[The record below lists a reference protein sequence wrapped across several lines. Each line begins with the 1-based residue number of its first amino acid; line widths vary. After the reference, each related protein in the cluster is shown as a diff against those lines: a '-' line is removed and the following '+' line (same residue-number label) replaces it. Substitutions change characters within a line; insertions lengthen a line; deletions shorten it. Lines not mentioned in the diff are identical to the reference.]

1 MAIINNS
8 FSALGVFFLEPFINQ
23 VFSCLSRNNKHQT
36 TIMTSSSSPVLAG
49 LPGDCCIK
57 TKFKHTG
64 PGAGKII
71 TIAGIQTY
79 ISEPK
84 ETKGPK
90 KIIFFLSDVFGPFLP
105 HNEYIQD
112 YFAQQG
118 YTVLGPD
125 YFFGDYMQNHTEPD
139 FLGRRDAWFAQLL
152 KKARAAMPEW
162 LNTIREM
169 YGPHALYCS
178 AGYCFGASFTL
189 DQAAKDGIVAAAI
202 AHPSFLNEDHFKNIT
217 KPVFLSLAES
227 DLMFPL
233 SSRRRAEDILFANKA
248 TYHVQL
254 FSGVEH
260 GFAVRGDP
268 EIENDRW
275 AMEES
280 ARGIVNWLNRFTE
293 LKAAHNVV
301 T

>member
-8 FSALGVFFLEPFINQ
+8 FSALGVFFLESFINQ

-118 YTVLGPD
+118 T
-125 YFFGDYMQNHTEPD
+125 
-139 FLGRRDAWFAQLL
+139 FLYLL
-152 KKARAAMPEW
+152 TP
-162 LNTIREM
+162 
-169 YGPHALYCS
+169 
-178 AGYCFGASFTL
+178 TL
-189 DQAAKDGIVAAAI
+189 DNSQV
-202 AHPSFLNEDHFKNIT
+202 SIT
-217 KPVFLSLAES
+217 YLFDLTMKKGTLS
-227 DLMFPL
+227 
-233 SSRRRAEDILFANKA
+233 
-248 TYHVQL
+248 
-254 FSGVEH
+254 
-260 GFAVRGDP
+260 
-268 EIENDRW
+268 
-275 AMEES
+275 
-280 ARGIVNWLNRFTE
+280 
-293 LKAAHNVV
+293 
-301 T
+301 